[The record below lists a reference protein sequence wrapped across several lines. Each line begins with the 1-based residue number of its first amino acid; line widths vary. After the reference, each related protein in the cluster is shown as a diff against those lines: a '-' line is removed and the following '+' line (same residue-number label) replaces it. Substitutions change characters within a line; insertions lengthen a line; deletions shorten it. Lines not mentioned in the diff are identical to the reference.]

1 LVTKGQDATRR
12 PPKPILEFYT
22 VVINGDVATYQG
34 AKDWMMVKNEV
45 VRMWME
51 GIVA

>member
-1 LVTKGQDATRR
+1 
-12 PPKPILEFYT
+12 
-22 VVINGDVATYQG
+22 VATYQG

-51 GIVA
+51 GIVAWSVVPEGI